1 MQHCCKARAS
11 LAPQRHG
18 VAGQA
23 GSPRR
28 PGGDARRRL
37 SSNQD
42 NCSRCCSRRAQVF
55 VFWDL
60 DNKRCRGQAERVLGN
75 IRRVA
80 GAFGRVALLR
90 AYGNQTT
97 MQERYLCP
105 AGVGLDSRH
114 WAG

>member
-1 MQHCCKARAS
+1 
-11 LAPQRHG
+11 
-18 VAGQA
+18 
-23 GSPRR
+23 
-28 PGGDARRRL
+28 
-37 SSNQD
+37 
-42 NCSRCCSRRAQVF
+42 VF

-97 MQERYLCP
+97 MQERYRALPVPGRCGRGP
-105 AGVGLDSRH
+105 PSCHGVGWPYPVLALLQAFSISSTV
-114 WAG
+114 

>member
-1 MQHCCKARAS
+1 M
-11 LAPQRHG
+11 
-18 VAGQA
+18 
-23 GSPRR
+23 
-28 PGGDARRRL
+28 
-37 SSNQD
+37 
-42 NCSRCCSRRAQVF
+42 QVF

-97 MQERYLCP
+97 MQERYRALPVPGRCGAP
-105 AGVGLDSRH
+105 AALVPWGWLTLPCSGAAAGLFHQHCGVMCQE
-114 WAG
+114 